1 MLYQREGF
9 TRVFVKCG
17 RSSEGQANRVRGGVV
32 ARINLVE
39 AAHGWNKQLVADIIE
54 RSDQFVEGVI
64 DRMEERLRC
73 SAELD
78 RVDDEDIRNAKERKK
93 LS

>member
-1 MLYQREGF
+1 M
-9 TRVFVKCG
+9 
-17 RSSEGQANRVRGGVV
+17 
-32 ARINLVE
+32 INLIEAVHEQNKLLVE
-39 AAHGWNKQLVADIIE
+39 DVIE

-64 DRMEERLRC
+64 ERMEERLRC

-78 RVDDEDIRNAKERKK
+78 RIDDADTYNPKERKK